1 MLKFLKKDRGGP
13 MTPNKRIGDILID
26 AGVITS
32 EQLSAVL
39 QIQAATGKKVGELLV
54 EEGFVTER
62 EIMEAVEFQLGIPH
76 VNPDR
81 VYIEAFVLRLIN
93 ENFARRHVLIPIK
106 KDGNNLTVVM
116 ADPLNIYSKED
127 VQIATGC
134 NVIPA
139 IALSKDILAAIEH
152 NYGQQR
158 AEKAV
163 EDFKVQQHLEENV
176 EEDDTDEI
184 GSVSSAP
191 VVRFINTIMSQ
202 AIKLRASD
210 IHLEPYEKI
219 LRVRFRVD
227 GELQEFMA
235 PSKAAH
241 SAIVTRLKIMSGMD
255 IAEKRVPQDGR
266 IETVHNGNEVDLRIS
281 TLPTVYGEKVVIR
294 ILNRNQFLTSKY
306 DLGLTK
312 EDSGVYDN
320 LLKHPHGIIIVA
332 GPTGSGK
339 STTLYSMLN
348 EINNLSRNIITVE
361 DPVEYKMKGINQV
374 QVNVKAGLTFAS
386 GLKSIL
392 RQDPDVIMIGEIRD
406 AETAQI
412 AVRAA
417 ITGHLVLSSMHTNDA
432 ASAVSRLIDLGIEPY
447 LAATSLVGVI
457 SQRLVRRI
465 CSTCAAPYIASSED
479 LEVLERTE
487 SLELYKGLG
496 CPECNNTG
504 YNGRIAT
511 YEILTVNKEVRSA
524 IHNKVDVDELRNLG
538 RANGMNLL
546 RDNCKKL
553 VVKGITTIDEYVK
566 IAYTLDV

>member
-1 MLKFLKKDRGGP
+1 

-26 AGVITS
+26 AGVITN
-32 EQLSAVL
+32 EQLSIAL
-39 QIQAATGKKVGELLV
+39 QMQATTGKKVGELLIS
-54 EEGFVTER
+54 EGFVTER
-62 EIMEAVEFQLGIPH
+62 KIMEAMEEQLGIPYI
-76 VNPDR
+76 NPDR
-81 VYIEAFVLRLIN
+81 VYIEAFVLRMIG
-93 ENFARRHVLIPIK
+93 ENLAKRHILIPVK

-116 ADPLNIYSKED
+116 ADPLNIYAKED

-134 NVIPA
+134 NIIPA
-139 IALSKDILAAIEH
+139 IAFSKDILAAIEH

-163 EDFKVQQHLEENV
+163 EDFKSQQQIEEIIE
-176 EEDDTDEI
+176 EEDGID
-184 GSVSSAP
+184 GVSSAP
-191 VVRFINTIMSQ
+191 VVRFINTIIGQ

-210 IHLEPYEKI
+210 IHLEPYEEI
-219 LRVRFRVD
+219 LRVRFRID
-227 GELQEFMA
+227 GELQEFMT

-241 SAIVTRLKIMSGMD
+241 SAIVTRLKIMSSMD

-266 IETVHNGNEVDLRIS
+266 IELVHNGNDVDLRIS

-294 ILNRNQFLTSKY
+294 ILNRSQFLTSKY
-306 DLGLTK
+306 DLGLGK
-312 EDSGVYDN
+312 EDALTYDS
-320 LLKHPHGIIIVA
+320 LLKHPHGIIIVT

-348 EINNLSRNIITVE
+348 EINTLNRNIITVE

-374 QVNVKAGLTFAS
+374 QVNVKSGLTFAS

-432 ASAVSRLIDLGIEPY
+432 ASAVSRLVDLGIEPY
-447 LAATSLVGVI
+447 LVATSLVGVI
-457 SQRLVRRI
+457 SQRLVRRV
-465 CSTCAAPYIASSED
+465 CSTCATPYIASPEE
-479 LEVLERTE
+479 LEVLKH
-487 SLELYKGLG
+487 SDDLELYKGIG
-496 CPECNNTG
+496 CPDCHNKG

-511 YEILTVNKEVRSA
+511 YEILTVNKDIRSA
-524 IHNKVDVDELRNLG
+524 IHNGMDVDGLRQLG
-538 RANGMNLL
+538 RENGMHLL
-546 RDNCKKL
+546 GDNCRKL

-566 IAYTLDV
+566 IAYTLDI

>member
-1 MLKFLKKDRGGP
+1 

-26 AGVITS
+26 AGIINN
-32 EQLSAVL
+32 EQLSMAL
-39 QIQAATGKKVGELLV
+39 QMQAATGKKIGEILISK
-54 EEGFVTER
+54 GFVTER
-62 EIMEAVEFQLGIPH
+62 KIMEAMEEQLGIPH
-76 VNPDR
+76 INPER
-81 VYIEAFVLRLIN
+81 IYIESFVLRMIS
-93 ENFARRHVLIPIK
+93 ENLAKRHILIPIK

-116 ADPLNIYSKED
+116 ADPLNIYAKED

-134 NVIPA
+134 NIIPA
-139 IALSKDILAAIEH
+139 IALSSDILSAIEH

-163 EDFKVQQHLEENV
+163 EDFKNQQQIEEIL
-176 EEDDTDEI
+176 EEDDSIDE
-184 GSVSSAP
+184 VSGAP
-191 VVRFINTIMSQ
+191 VVRFINTIIGQ

-210 IHLEPYEKI
+210 IHIEPYEEI

-235 PSKAAH
+235 PSRAAH
-241 SAIVTRLKIMSGMD
+241 SAIVTRIKIMSGMD
-255 IAEKRVPQDGR
+255 IAEKRIPQDGR
-266 IETVHNGNEVDLRIS
+266 IEINHNNNDVDLRIS

-306 DLGLTK
+306 DLGLGR
-312 EDSGVYDN
+312 EDAEAYDN
-320 LLKHPHGIIIVA
+320 LLKHPHGIIIVT

-339 STTLYSMLN
+339 STTLYSMLS
-348 EINNLSRNIITVE
+348 EINTLNRNIITVE

-374 QVNVKAGLTFAS
+374 QVNTKAGLTFGA

-392 RQDPDVIMIGEIRD
+392 RQDPDVIMVGEIRD

-432 ASAVSRLIDLGIEPY
+432 ASAVSRLVDLGIEPY
-447 LAATSLVGVI
+447 LVATSLVGVI

-465 CSTCAAPYIASSED
+465 CNNCAAPYIASAEE
-479 LEVLERTE
+479 LEVLKHKE
-487 SLELYKGLG
+487 SIDLYKGTG
-496 CPECNNTG
+496 CPDCHNKG
-504 YNGRIAT
+504 YDGRIAT
-511 YEILTVNKEVRSA
+511 YEILTINKEIRSA
-524 IHNKVDVDELRNLG
+524 IHKQVDVDSLRQLG
-538 RANGMNLL
+538 CENGMHLL
-546 RDNCKKL
+546 GDNCRKL
-553 VVKGITTIDEYVK
+553 VIKGTTTIDEYLK

>member
-1 MLKFLKKDRGGP
+1 

-26 AGVITS
+26 AGVINN
-32 EQLSAVL
+32 EQLGIAL
-39 QIQAATGKKVGELLV
+39 QMQAATGKKIGEILISK
-54 EEGFVTER
+54 GFVTER
-62 EIMEAVEFQLGIPH
+62 KIMEAMEEQLGIPH
-76 VNPDR
+76 INPER
-81 VYIEAFVLRLIN
+81 VYIEAYVLRMIS
-93 ENFARRHVLIPIK
+93 ENLAKRHILIPIK

-116 ADPLNIYSKED
+116 ADPLNIYARED

-134 NVIPA
+134 NIIPA
-139 IALSKDILAAIEH
+139 IALSSDILSAIEH

-163 EDFKVQQHLEENV
+163 EDFKNQQQIEEII
-176 EEDDTDEI
+176 EDDDSIDE
-184 GSVSSAP
+184 VSSAP
-191 VVRFINTIMSQ
+191 VVRFINTIIGQ

-210 IHLEPYEKI
+210 IHIEPYEEI

-235 PSKAAH
+235 PSRAAH

-255 IAEKRVPQDGR
+255 IAEKRIPQDGR
-266 IETVHNGNEVDLRIS
+266 IEINHNNNDVDLRIS

-306 DLGLTK
+306 DLGLGR
-312 EDSGVYDN
+312 EDAEAYDN
-320 LLKHPHGIIIVA
+320 LLKHPHGIIIVT

-339 STTLYSMLN
+339 STTLYSMLS
-348 EINNLSRNIITVE
+348 EINTLNRNIITVE
-361 DPVEYKMKGINQV
+361 DPVEYKLKGINQV
-374 QVNVKAGLTFAS
+374 QVNVKAGLTFGA

-432 ASAVSRLIDLGIEPY
+432 ASAVSRLIDLGVEPY
-447 LAATSLVGVI
+447 LVATSLVGVI

-465 CSTCAAPYIASSED
+465 CNSCAAPYIASAEE
-479 LEVLERTE
+479 LEVLKHDETID
-487 SLELYKGLG
+487 LYKGTG
-496 CPECNNTG
+496 CPDCHNKG
-504 YNGRIAT
+504 YDGRIAT
-511 YEILTVNKEVRSA
+511 YEILTVNKEIRSA
-524 IHNKVDVDELRNLG
+524 IHKQVDVDHLRKLG
-538 RANGMNLL
+538 CENGMHLL
-546 RDNCKKL
+546 GDNCRKL
-553 VVKGITTIDEYVK
+553 VIRGITTVDEYLK
-566 IAYTLDV
+566 IAYTLDA